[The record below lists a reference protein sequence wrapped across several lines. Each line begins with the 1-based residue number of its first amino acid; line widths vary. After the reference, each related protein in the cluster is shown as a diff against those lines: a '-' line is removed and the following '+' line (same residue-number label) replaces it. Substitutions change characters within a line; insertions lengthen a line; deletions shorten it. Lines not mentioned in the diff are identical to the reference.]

1 MEDLVSIIIPIY
13 NTEEYLAECLE
24 SLILQT
30 YRNIEIILIND
41 GSTDNSLS
49 ICKEY
54 ASHYSFIKVFSQKNA
69 GQGSAR
75 NLGISKCSGNYIMF
89 VDSDDWVDQEIV
101 QKLYNNIRISDSNVA
116 VCNYKRTYQNQFNH
130 SYKVEEKISPNQI
143 VDLAY
148 EPKLLNQIS
157 TFTCGKLIN
166 KEIFDKYALKF
177 QHHFFEDVA
186 MMPVLFVLAGRISFI
201 DDALYYYRNRT
212 GSTSNSEKM
221 LDDRICCMDS
231 LIEYFKKYR
240 VYEKYKE
247 QLKQNIEQRMQIN
260 LRMAGFILHQR
271 YKEFTDRQ
279 EQVARTL
286 FPDIELKQD
295 QICVIGSYNLMT
307 IAKVVMNYEA
317 DKNIEM
323 YFGRESLIS
332 IMGSNERLNQISVGH
347 EIPMKNKCLRNDFS
361 KKLVQYNPGEFEKI
375 DYIFIDLLDERF
387 DIGVYKD
394 NFFTLSD
401 AFQEIEDR
409 LQISYSVISADSEEW
424 FVLWKKACVQFIDR
438 LLMYVRPEQ
447 IIIVESKLTEQYIDQ
462 NGKHYFSEI
471 DNIRQCN
478 KRLQKCY
485 DYMQQ
490 INPKLRSIP
499 IEQMEYYVTNADFR
513 HGCFPWHLGNMAY
526 GRIGEYIKEALWN
539 ENKKTETASI

>member
-1 MEDLVSIIIPIY
+1 MEDLVSIIIPVY

-221 LDDRICCMDS
+221 LEDRICCMDS

-271 YKEFTDRQ
+271 IYSQTGAGGKNT
-279 EQVARTL
+279 
-286 FPDIELKQD
+286 FPGYSTQ
-295 QICVIGSYNLMT
+295 T
-307 IAKVVMNYEA
+307 
-317 DKNIEM
+317 
-323 YFGRESLIS
+323 
-332 IMGSNERLNQISVGH
+332 GSNLCN
-347 EIPMKNKCLRNDFS
+347 
-361 KKLVQYNPGEFEKI
+361 
-375 DYIFIDLLDERF
+375 
-387 DIGVYKD
+387 
-394 NFFTLSD
+394 
-401 AFQEIEDR
+401 
-409 LQISYSVISADSEEW
+409 
-424 FVLWKKACVQFIDR
+424 
-438 LLMYVRPEQ
+438 
-447 IIIVESKLTEQYIDQ
+447 
-462 NGKHYFSEI
+462 
-471 DNIRQCN
+471 RQ
-478 KRLQKCY
+478 L
-485 DYMQQ
+485 
-490 INPKLRSIP
+490 
-499 IEQMEYYVTNADFR
+499 
-513 HGCFPWHLGNMAY
+513 
-526 GRIGEYIKEALWN
+526 
-539 ENKKTETASI
+539 